1 MIKRLGKTVTSLVFC
16 RDDFFWTFLSL
27 VWQPLVTDHE
37 TEECALGN
45 IKRFVSLALLGAGLC
60 LPLTAASVAQ
70 DATNRSK
77 AMMVLDASGSMWGE
91 INGVP
96 KISIARKVV
105 DDVLAKWDPTVDV
118 GLMAYGHRR
127 KGDCSDIEIVQPI
140 APLNASRFSDVVR
153 RLQPNGKTP
162 ISASLFEAAK
172 ALRHIEDPASVILVS
187 DGLETCEAD
196 PCVMATQL
204 NNSGI
209 DFTVH
214 VVGFGLSREESQKLQ
229 CVADN
234 TGGKFLNADNAA
246 ELTTALAKTADL
258 VREKAAQKPAQDT
271 TRKVALE
278 ISKLDLQNLSFD
290 VQEFRVDKT
299 LGKTFAKGTSNGVG
313 WTVIAND
320 IYRPF
325 TNMQGGARF
334 NDLPGNYDD
343 LHVGSDFTIV
353 FDRQVTSML
362 VVLANDNDTGD
373 GPNFQELA
381 PRDFV
386 DANNPNGGTQV
397 RIEDKGGA
405 LFYYYDINIT
415 TLTHVNDNGINDGWD
430 LAFFVFPV
438 AN

>member
-1 MIKRLGKTVTSLVFC
+1 M
-16 RDDFFWTFLSL
+16 
-27 VWQPLVTDHE
+27 
-37 TEECALGN
+37 GN